1 MKKRR
6 RIRFEVLPDGGG
18 LWAVTRDRV
27 VVGVFERKAE
37 AVDYAAAR
45 GLRQLGGWPPGAALH
60 QGPGRQDSG
69 RTHLRP
75 RSAAYPG
82 LKLRL
87 FLLTRRAGGGILTLP
102 ATHVPRPSSPVGCKA
117 IRTCGPGEGSPG
129 CRSRGMLNG

>member
-45 GLRQLGGWPPGAALH
+45 GRASWAAGQPAQLFIK
-60 QGPGRQDSG
+60 GRSG
-69 RTHLRP
+69 RIQDERTYGRDP
-75 RSAAYPG
+75 RHIPG
-82 LKLRL
+82 
-87 FLLTRRAGGGILTLP
+87 
-102 ATHVPRPSSPVGCKA
+102 
-117 IRTCGPGEGSPG
+117 
-129 CRSRGMLNG
+129 